1 MNKKHLPHI
10 IAVGTLVVFIVLGL
24 ACASS
29 SDAVKNAASVDELTS
44 LRDKIDWLKINAVSG
59 SNYVLEVNANERV
72 YGGFG
77 GTVNLSYKDKSDI
90 TITLK
95 GVGANRIIIPPND
108 CTFII
113 VGSGVTLIL
122 DDNITLQGL
131 EYSFATPMG
140 APTKY
145 GPLVSVS
152 SGGTLIM
159 NDGSTI
165 TGNTNNTGNG
175 GGVYVSD
182 GGTFLM
188 NGGTISGNSCFQPAD
203 MAAVMAS
210 DGRYNAITETPRM
223 GGGVY
228 VSIGGTFT
236 KTGGTITGFASDQR
250 NGNAAR
256 GFQGQGA
263 SQDKG
268 HAVYAALGTRTGIFA
283 NETGSKRKERTAGP
297 DVNLHIGNGSFS
309 GGWDF

>member
-10 IAVGTLVVFIVLGL
+10 IAVGTLVFFIVLGL

-44 LRDKIDWLKINAVSG
+44 LRDKFAWLNANAESG
-59 SNYVLEVNANERV
+59 GNYVLEVSANESV
-72 YGGFG
+72 YGGWG

-95 GVGANRIIIPPND
+95 GVGANRIITPPSD

-122 DDNITLQGL
+122 DNNITLHGL
-131 EYSFATPMG
+131 EYSPLTSGLMPT
-140 APTKY
+140 PTKY
-145 GPLVSVS
+145 GSLVSVS

-159 NDGSTI
+159 NDGSAI

-175 GGVYVSD
+175 GGVFVSD

-188 NGGTISGNSCFQPAD
+188 NGGIISGNSCFQPAD

-236 KTGGTITGFASDQR
+236 KTGGTITGYASDQS
-250 NGNAAR
+250 NGNAAK
-256 GFQGQGA
+256 GFQGQSI

-268 HAVYAALGTRTGIFA
+268 HAVYAVLR
-283 NETGSKRKERTAGP
+283 TGSKRKETTAGP
-297 DVNLHIGNGSFS
+297 DVDLHIGDGSFS
-309 GGWDF
+309 GSWDF